1 MLIVFDG
8 IDGAGK
14 STQIDAACG
23 WLEAHCQR
31 PVRRLR
37 DPGSTPLGLAM
48 RQILLDKHGLQISPV
63 AEVMLFMTARAQLV
77 AEEIRPALARG
88 EWVVCDRFSLS
99 TVVYQGHAG
108 GVDPAQIWQVNQ
120 VATQGLVPDLTIILD
135 LPAEVARQRIQR
147 DLDRMESRGSD
158 YFSRVREG
166 FLQEAKR
173 WPRGVSVVDANRP
186 AEEIELEIRGLLK
199 KLLPAEKA

>member
-14 STQIDAACG
+14 STQIENACR
-23 WLEAHCQR
+23 WLASR
-31 PVRRLR
+31 IKWPIRRLR

-48 RQILLDKHGLQISPV
+48 RQLLLDKHDVTIAPI

-88 EWVVCDRFSLS
+88 EWVVCDRFSFS

-147 DLDRMESRGSD
+147 ELDRMESRGAE
-158 YFSRVREG
+158 YFARVRDG
-166 FLQEAKR
+166 FLLEAKR
-173 WPRGVSVVDANRP
+173 WPRGVAVVDANRS
-186 AEEIELEIRGLLK
+186 AEAIETEICLLLSRLLK
-199 KLLPAEKA
+199 AESA